1 MGETVGLTILL
12 LDLGKER
19 ITWET
24 KKAQIKTEGGKK
36 GPFTDRAA
44 REVDPLLKKRKTPPI
59 KC

>member
-24 KKAQIKTEGGKK
+24 KKAQIKTEGEKRG
-36 GPFTDRAA
+36 
-44 REVDPLLKKRKTPPI
+44 LLLIELQEKWIP
-59 KC
+59 C

>member
-1 MGETVGLTILL
+1 MGLIILL

-24 KKAQIKTEGGKK
+24 KKARIKSEGEKK
-36 GPFTDRAA
+36 EPFTDRAA
-44 REVDPLLKKRKTPPI
+44 EVDPLLRKRKTPPI

>member
-24 KKAQIKTEGGKK
+24 KKAQVKTEGGKK
-36 GPFTDRAA
+36 WGPFTDRAA
-44 REVDPLLKKRKTPPI
+44 REVDPLLKKRKNAPN
-59 KC
+59 